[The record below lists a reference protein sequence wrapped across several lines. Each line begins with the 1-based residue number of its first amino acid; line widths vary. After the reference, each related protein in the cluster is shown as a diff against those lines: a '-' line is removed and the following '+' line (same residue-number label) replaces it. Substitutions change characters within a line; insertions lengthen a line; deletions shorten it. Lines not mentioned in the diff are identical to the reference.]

1 MFSTE
6 CKFAKA
12 DSVSFKALRTVLNI
26 LLRSA
31 FAGNFYLYILFSLP
45 LLNNGEANPPPTFNN
60 GLENKEFI
68 ASTLLPAVPKDAFIL
83 REGSLAA
90 LACCTS

>member
-1 MFSTE
+1 
-6 CKFAKA
+6 
-12 DSVSFKALRTVLNI
+12 
-26 LLRSA
+26 
-31 FAGNFYLYILFSLP
+31 
-45 LLNNGEANPPPTFNN
+45 LLNNGETNPPPTFNN

-68 ASTLLPAVPKDAFIL
+68 ASTLLPAVPKEALIL